1 MSKINNQQNSE
12 EIGNKG
18 ENYKMSLDI
27 LSSLK
32 SIPGKIIKLQ
42 SNNFQSK
49 NENLDKDKYFND
61 TEEKYSTFNT
71 LSKGM
76 LSNEYYYK
84 KTHEELCSQNSSFKQ
99 YLYNNQAHLVYY
111 TQNYF
116 NYNSLMFLPNLQF
129 LNQNY
134 MIYPYKTLNSVYQM
148 KSTNC
153 FKEFTVN
160 PSNYII
166 NKASITVRN
175 VPVTQIP
182 IDISEKND
190 DNYEITQIK
199 NNNFLNIENINKNNI
214 NKNKINIINNDVI
227 KNNNNDTS
235 ILNKKRNRT
244 ESNNIYFYVKKTQ
257 KEPFAHLSSKKT
269 MFNVYKKSKYIFRRR
284 KKRIINNFNSSR
296 IKINCSHKGCESNF
310 KTQKQLVFHH
320 YKMSIECH
328 SDTISLLKM
337 ISSVKKILLKQAKK
351 NNEINENNILEKY
364 SLLYKETMK
373 NIHFEEYFET
383 IVGFNFED

>member
-12 EIGNKG
+12 EIRNKG

-49 NENLDKDKYFND
+49 KENLDKDKSFND

-71 LSKGM
+71 LSKDM

-84 KTHEELCSQNSSFKQ
+84 KTLEVLCSQNSPFKQ
-99 YLYNNQAHLVYY
+99 YPYYNQAKLVYY

-116 NYNSLMFLPNLQF
+116 NYNSLMFLPNFQF
-129 LNQNY
+129 SNQNY

-190 DNYEITQIK
+190 DNYEIMQIK
-199 NNNFLNIENINKNNI
+199 NNNFLNKENINKNNI
-214 NKNKINIINNDVI
+214 NIINNDII
-227 KNNNNDTS
+227 KNNNNNNS

-244 ESNNIYFYVKKTQ
+244 ESNNIYFLVKKEQ
-257 KEPFAHLSSKKT
+257 KKPFEHLSSKKT
-269 MFNVYKKSKYIFRRR
+269 VFSVYKKSKYIFRKR
-284 KKRIINNFNSSR
+284 KKRINNNFNLTR
-296 IKINCSHKGCESNF
+296 IKINCPHKGCESNF
-310 KTQKQLVFHH
+310 KTQKQMVFHH

-328 SDTISLLKM
+328 NDTISLLKM

-373 NIHFEEYFET
+373 NIPFEEYIET

>member
-12 EIGNKG
+12 EIRNKG
-18 ENYKMSLDI
+18 ENYKMSLNI

-42 SNNFQSK
+42 SNSFQSK
-49 NENLDKDKYFND
+49 NENLDKDKSFND
-61 TEEKYSTFNT
+61 TEDKYSTFNT
-71 LSKGM
+71 LSKDM

-84 KTHEELCSQNSSFKQ
+84 KTLEVLCSQNSPFKQ
-99 YLYNNQAHLVYY
+99 YPYYNQAKLVYY

-116 NYNSLMFLPNLQF
+116 NYNSLMFLPNFQF
-129 LNQNY
+129 SNQNY

-166 NKASITVRN
+166 NKDSIPVRN

-182 IDISEKND
+182 IDISEKDD

-199 NNNFLNIENINKNNI
+199 NNNFLNIENINKN
-214 NKNKINIINNDVI
+214 KINIINNDVI
-227 KNNNNDTS
+227 KNNNV
-235 ILNKKRNRT
+235 LNKKRNRT
-244 ESNNIYFYVKKTQ
+244 ESNNIYFLVKKEQ
-257 KEPFAHLSSKKT
+257 KKPFVHLSSKNKL
-269 MFNVYKKSKYIFRRR
+269 FNVYKKSKYIFRKR
-284 KKRIINNFNSSR
+284 KKRIKTNFNLSR

-328 SDTISLLKM
+328 YDTISLLKM
-337 ISSVKKILLKQAKK
+337 ISSVKKILLNQAKK

-364 SLLYKETMK
+364 YLLYKETMK
-373 NIHFEEYFET
+373 NIPFEEYIQS
-383 IVGFNFED
+383 IVGSNFED

>member
-1 MSKINNQQNSE
+1 MSKINKQQNSE

-49 NENLDKDKYFND
+49 KENLDKDKSFND

-71 LSKGM
+71 LSKDM

-84 KTHEELCSQNSSFKQ
+84 KTNEELCSQNSPFKQ
-99 YLYNNQAHLVYY
+99 YPNYNQAQLVYY

-116 NYNSLMFLPNLQF
+116 NYNSPMFLPNLLF
-129 LNQNY
+129 SNQNY
-134 MIYPYKTLNSVYQM
+134 MMHPYKTLNSVYQK

-166 NKASITVRN
+166 NKASIPVRN

-190 DNYEITQIK
+190 DNYEIMQIK
-199 NNNFLNIENINKNNI
+199 NNNFLNKENINKNNI
-214 NKNKINIINNDVI
+214 NIINNDII
-227 KNNNNDTS
+227 KNNNNNNS

-244 ESNNIYFYVKKTQ
+244 ESNNIYFLVKKEQ
-257 KEPFAHLSSKKT
+257 KKPFEHLSSKKT
-269 MFNVYKKSKYIFRRR
+269 VFSVYKKSKYIFRKR
-284 KKRIINNFNSSR
+284 KKRINNNFNLTR
-296 IKINCSHKGCESNF
+296 IKINCPHKGCESNF
-310 KTQKQLVFHH
+310 KTQKQMVFHH

-328 SDTISLLKM
+328 NDTISLLKM

-364 SLLYKETMK
+364 SLLYKEAMK
-373 NIHFEEYFET
+373 NIPFEEYIET